1 MTSRMKVNQIVP
13 FGFGVVFVLM
23 GITTVISQWSKN
35 SLVEA
40 SGWIIHTYEV
50 KTDLHKLEKI
60 LLDAETGQRGF
71 IYTGQEQ
78 FLEPYNPAK
87 NYLKDTLAVLKNKI
101 NDNPE
106 QVKQLAEVERLAS
119 EKLEELETTI
129 NLKKAKNEKD
139 LRALVLSGKGR
150 KIMDQIRVKLGQM
163 IQTEEQL
170 LAERQKTAAQIQ
182 QTATIISWGGLIV
195 AIVLGCTV
203 SVIIVQL
210 VARLVNDATAAIAQ
224 SCNEIAASVAEQE
237 RTITQQASSVNQT
250 TTTMDE
256 LGTSSQQTAEKAEAS
271 ALAARQVAQL
281 VFRLSQQSSQISEI
295 TNVVTNIANQTN
307 MLALNASV
315 EAVRAGDRGKG
326 FAVVAAEI
334 RKLSEQSQK
343 SAERINTLIA
353 DIQSITDANM
363 TALGEMAQSQSI
375 VAAINNIV
383 LSSQQISLSAN
394 QQAIAIQQ
402 VVIAMNSLNQGAVQT
417 VSAISQTKIGTQ
429 KLNEAAQNLKLMI

>member
-1 MTSRMKVNQIVP
+1 
-13 FGFGVVFVLM
+13 
-23 GITTVISQWSKN
+23 
-35 SLVEA
+35 
-40 SGWIIHTYEV
+40 
-50 KTDLHKLEKI
+50 
-60 LLDAETGQRGF
+60 
-71 IYTGQEQ
+71 
-78 FLEPYNPAK
+78 
-87 NYLKDTLAVLKNKI
+87 
-101 NDNPE
+101 
-106 QVKQLAEVERLAS
+106 
-119 EKLEELETTI
+119 
-129 NLKKAKNEKD
+129 
-139 LRALVLSGKGR
+139 
-150 KIMDQIRVKLGQM
+150 
-163 IQTEEQL
+163 L

-182 QTATIISWGGLIV
+182 QTATIISWGGLIMV
-195 AIVLGCTV
+195 IVLGCTV

-210 VARLVNDATAAIAQ
+210 VARRVNDATSAIAH

-256 LGTSSQQTAEKAEAS
+256 LGISSEQTAEKAEAS

-281 VFRLSQQSSQISEI
+281 VCRLSQQSSQISEI

-343 SAERINTLIA
+343 SAERINTLIS
-353 DIQSITDANM
+353 DIQSITDAN
-363 TALGEMAQSQSI
+363 TTVLGEMAQSQSI
-375 VAAINNIV
+375 VLAINNIV
-383 LSSQQISLSAN
+383 LGSQQISLSAK

-402 VVIAMNSLNQGAVQT
+402 VVVAMNALNQGAVQT
-417 VSAISQTKIGTQ
+417 ASAISQTKIGTQ

>member
-1 MTSRMKVNQIVP
+1 MKVNQIVP

-23 GITTVISQWSKN
+23 GITTAISQWSKN
-35 SLVEA
+35 ILVEA

-78 FLEPYNPAK
+78 FLEPYSPAK
-87 NYLKDTLAVLKNKI
+87 NYFKDTLAVLKNKI

-195 AIVLGCTV
+195 VIVLGCTV

-256 LGTSSQQTAEKAEAS
+256 LGISSEQTAEKAEAS

-343 SAERINTLIA
+343 SAERINTLIS

-363 TALGEMAQSQSI
+363 TVLGEVAQSQSI
-375 VAAINNIV
+375 VVAINNIV
-383 LSSQQISLSAN
+383 LGSQQISLSAK

-402 VVIAMNSLNQGAVQT
+402 VVVAMNALNQGAVQT
-417 VSAISQTKIGTQ
+417 ASAISQTKIGTQ

>member
-1 MTSRMKVNQIVP
+1 MKVNQIVP

-23 GITTVISQWSKN
+23 GITTAISQWSKN
-35 SLVEA
+35 ILVEA

-71 IYTGQEQ
+71 IYTGKEP
-78 FLEPYNPAK
+78 FLEPYIPAK
-87 NYLKDTLAVLKNKI
+87 NYFKDTLAVLKNKI

-106 QVKQLAEVERLAS
+106 QVKQLAEVERLAN

-129 NLKKAKNEKD
+129 NFKKAKNEKD

-256 LGTSSQQTAEKAEAS
+256 LGISSEQTAEKAEAS

-343 SAERINTLIA
+343 SAERINTLIS

-363 TALGEMAQSQSI
+363 TVLGEVAQSQSI
-375 VAAINNIV
+375 VVAINNIV
-383 LSSQQISLSAN
+383 LGSQQISLSAK

-402 VVIAMNSLNQGAVQT
+402 VVVAMNALNQGAVQT
-417 VSAISQTKIGTQ
+417 ASAIAQTKIGTQ
-429 KLNEAAQNLKLMI
+429 KLKEAAQNLKVMI

>member
-1 MTSRMKVNQIVP
+1 MPIRMKVNQIVP
-13 FGFGVVFVLM
+13 LGFGVVFVLM
-23 GITTVISQWSKN
+23 GITTAISQWSKN
-35 SLVEA
+35 ILVEA

-78 FLEPYNPAK
+78 FLEPYIPAK
-87 NYLKDTLAVLKNKI
+87 SYFKDTLAVLKTKI

-106 QVKQLAEVERLAS
+106 QVKQLAAVERLAS

-195 AIVLGCTV
+195 VIVLGCTV

-224 SCNEIAASVAEQE
+224 SCHEIAASVDEQE

-256 LGTSSQQTAEKAEAS
+256 LAISSEQTAEKAEAS

-343 SAERINTLIA
+343 SAERINTLIN

-363 TALGEMAQSQSI
+363 TVLGEVAQSQSI
-375 VAAINNIV
+375 VVAINNIV
-383 LSSQQISLSAN
+383 LGSQQISLSAK

-402 VVIAMNSLNQGAVQT
+402 VVVAMNALNQGAVQT
-417 VSAISQTKIGTQ
+417 ASAISQTKIGTQ